1 MLGYPAVHF
10 RGTLYLT
17 YIVVKGLRQA
27 DFWLGTMGSTFNPQ
41 ILADKLVKLNS
52 SQQSIETLSHW
63 CIFHMNKATQVV
75 ETWDRQFHCAPREQR
90 LAFLYL
96 ANDIIQNSRRKGA
109 EFVAEFWK
117 VLPDCL
123 RDVIENGDEFGRNAA
138 LRLISIWEERKVFG
152 SRGQILKEEFVKR
165 PLDNGSRNP
174 KLAGHKL
181 RPPGGNAL
189 DKLVSGYQA
198 VYGSQLDEDAIF
210 NKCRNAIGFIEKV
223 NKDTNGDYR
232 LAHVNGNIRDELKG
246 QQAILRDCIEQLT
259 VVESSREN
267 LLSILREA
275 LQEQEYKLE
284 EVRNQLQVIHFA
296 HFVPLN
302 LLKWLIW
309 IMLCYSI
316 TLQWL
321 RTGSTF
327 LVIHVSR
334 VYTSSW
340 IAEVFSVQ
348 DPKALVPLLPLWD
361 SFMSLVQGKLLM
373 LTESLLGFVKFIAAQ
388 SHSEQASSICR
399 QLHGGNGDGQILSEQ
414 SGNGSPASQA
424 PQNPIPG
431 TAEQST
437 SVTYTRQVSFGGKSG
452 GVEEDPKS
460 AAAAVAAKLA
470 ASASSAQMLT
480 YVLSSLASEGV
491 IGNPVKESS
500 SDYPSEKRAKIEND
514 HPTYVP
520 LQNSQS
526 AVPPFSHS
534 EQLQRNLSTTS
545 QELNQNEQPPPP
557 PPPSSPPPLPPLPPP
572 MQPYQVPQYMQT
584 AMPMPSGPYGYNMNQ
599 QLPAT
604 LHSYASVGPPISGA
618 STFAPPP
625 NGYES
630 YPTEGG
636 FYDQP
641 STLPMAPMG
650 HQ

>member
-1 MLGYPAVHF
+1 
-10 RGTLYLT
+10 
-17 YIVVKGLRQA
+17 
-27 DFWLGTMGSTFNPQ
+27 MGSTFNPQ

-232 LAHVNGNIRDELKG
+232 LAAHVNGNIRDELKG

-284 EVRNQLQVIHFA
+284 EVRNQLQ
-296 HFVPLN
+296 
-302 LLKWLIW
+302 
-309 IMLCYSI
+309 
-316 TLQWL
+316 
-321 RTGSTF
+321 
-327 LVIHVSR
+327 
-334 VYTSSW
+334 
-340 IAEVFSVQ
+340 
-348 DPKALVPLLPLWD
+348 
-361 SFMSLVQGKLLM
+361 
-373 LTESLLGFVKFIAAQ
+373 AAQ